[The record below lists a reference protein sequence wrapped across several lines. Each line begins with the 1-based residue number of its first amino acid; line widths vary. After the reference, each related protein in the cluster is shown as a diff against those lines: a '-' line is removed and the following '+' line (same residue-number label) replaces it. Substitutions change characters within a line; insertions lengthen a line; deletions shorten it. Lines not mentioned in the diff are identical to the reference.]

1 MRKWV
6 KAVVG
11 PALCALV
18 ATGCASRHSHLL
30 GEEERP
36 LAQEE
41 APLVRKKAREP
52 GPPPEPETF
61 ARRYPRPERCEA
73 VSRRLLASSRDDA
86 WTALKSCVEGTHF
99 TLLKA
104 LLSDAWAE
112 ELRVRPD
119 GAQVLARVIANRGG
133 SIAGELELLHARKV
147 PIFGLDAAVA
157 QPDTYK
163 GRYVLLRAQVA
174 DVRAEGEKAT
184 VWLVEQGLGSIATER
199 ELSPSYR
206 TDVATASASNNLA
219 TASNERWSRSV
230 TQKHY
235 ENISSETGREALGRL
250 AQPDP
255 FLEPGKD
262 FVVLARF
269 DGVRITSGG
278 GEDEEDAQRLPVL
291 TIVGYYPPHPLIVY

>member
-1 MRKWV
+1 MQKWV
-6 KAVVG
+6 KGLVRPV
-11 PALCALV
+11 LCALV
-18 ATGCASRHSHLL
+18 ATGCASGHSHLV
-30 GEEERP
+30 GQEERP

-41 APLVRKKAREP
+41 APVVRKKAREP
-52 GPPPEPETF
+52 GPPPEPTTF

-73 VSRRLLASSRDDA
+73 VSRRLLATSRDDA

-133 SIAGELELLHARKV
+133 SVAGELELLHARKV
-147 PIFGLDAAVA
+147 PIFGLEAAVA

-174 DVRAEGEKAT
+174 DVRSEGEKST

-206 TDVATASASNNLA
+206 TDVATASASANHA

-230 TQKHY
+230 TETHY

-269 DGVRITSGG
+269 DGVRITSSG

-291 TIVGYYPPHPLIVY
+291 TIVSYYAPHPLVVY